1 MHLLVLEATLSLV
14 EELIAVWEEYL
25 LLLLEVVLK
34 VLEREGKVVTKL
46 EKLWVTVSVR
56 VCHTL
61 NVEKKLRA
69 TSAYVAVVNLENIVN

>member
-46 EKLWVTVSVR
+46 EKLWVTVAVR